1 MRKPIVSA
9 FVLAAI
15 LSAQPAAAALTDSEK
30 AQIQSFVQKAAIG
43 NAGRVR
49 ALVARPDN
57 LGDEGAAPLAA
68 GYGAVPFDEAR
79 EKFTREIL
87 MGPGSTASRSDIAPM
102 VVGALLGRADA
113 AMRAMPASDTDPK
126 ATAVAAEL
134 VRIHRF
140 VTEAIANAGHPP
152 ADGHD
157 VAAGFRD
164 DSLKALVD
172 LYRGHFE
179 RHADELKSGKRVG
192 AALVPVRAQASLAVI
207 DLARGIVQRHEVADL
222 LGLSGSRRALFE
234 RHGTLV
240 EDGGTA
246 SEERLARALQLL
258 ESAPK
263 ALDGL
268 QLCVIS
274 KAPVGGVTGRGRK
287 AQALVTLGSAPAAGS
302 ELGLWPEDVSPSR
315 PDRELGEVA
324 YTTAWIATR
333 AAFAAQPKLRDLA
346 TRVVASAQRM
356 GPSAFLSADLPA
368 SVLRPEGA
376 DATGFQ
382 GISPEQLVAH
392 ALRLVLLDA
401 PRALDL
407 ALYRQSEGR
416 DEPLAAFALALSVL
430 SAESATPAELAVGKT
445 GADGNV
451 DALAL
456 KDVTRDGGV
465 VSKLSIDGKTLELA
479 LSAAGRVEKATLDG
493 KAPKLSQLVSVRLVP
508 KDKGPW
514 TVGKL
519 HFEVL
524 GGAPLGLVVDD
535 GRFLLRAPP
544 KSDGFEA
551 VVTGDASQDQLVH
564 ATLKPSGRGGGL
576 LVRGQPGTTSYD
588 GIGVLVAG
596 DAKPVATLILVDGKG
611 KATELSKPVSLD
623 PAPDGHAVSL
633 QVKDLEVHA
642 IVGGKKLDAQ
652 LSRAAGTGRRG
663 LFVVADGGLEV
674 SDYADGPLK
683 PAKKT
688 KMKAAAGG
696 AKKKAK

>member
-1 MRKPIVSA
+1 MRKPILSA
-9 FVLAAI
+9 FVLAGI
-15 LSAQPAAAALTDSEK
+15 LSAQPASAALTDSEK

-49 ALVARPDN
+49 SLVARPDN

-87 MGPGSTASRSDIAPM
+87 LGPGSTASRSDIAPM
-102 VVGALLGRADA
+102 VVQALLGRADA
-113 AMRAMPASDTDPK
+113 AMRALPASDADPK
-126 ATAVAAEL
+126 ATAAAAEL

-140 VTEAIANAGHPP
+140 VTQTIANAGHPP

-172 LYRGHFE
+172 AYRAHFE
-179 RHADELKSGKRVG
+179 RHADELRFGKRVG
-192 AALVPVRAQASLAVI
+192 AALVPVRAQASLAVV

-222 LGLSGSRRALFE
+222 LGLTGSRRALFE

-246 SEERLARALQLL
+246 SEERLAAAIRLL

-263 ALDGL
+263 ALDGVE
-268 QLCVIS
+268 LCVIS
-274 KAPVGGVTGRGRK
+274 KATANGVAGRGRM
-287 AQALVTLGSAPAAGS
+287 AQALVTLGSAPGTPS
-302 ELGLWPEDVSPSR
+302 ELALWPEDVAPSR

-324 YTTAWIATR
+324 YTAAWIATR
-333 AAFAAQPKLRDLA
+333 AAFSAQPKLRDLA
-346 TRVVASAQRM
+346 TRVAASAQRA

-368 SVLRPEGA
+368 SVLRPEGTE
-376 DATGFQ
+376 ATSFQ

-407 ALYRQSEGR
+407 ALYRKSEGR

-430 SAESATPAELAVGKT
+430 SADAATPAEIAVGKT
-445 GADGNV
+445 QDDGSV
-451 DALAL
+451 EAIAL
-456 KDVTRDGGV
+456 KDVAADGGV
-465 VSKLSIDGKTLELA
+465 VSKLSIEGHVLA
-479 LSAAGRVEKATLDG
+479 LSLSPSGQVEKVTLDG
-493 KAPKLSQLVSVRLVP
+493 SMPKLSQLASIRLVP

-535 GRFLLRAPP
+535 GRFLLKAPP

-551 VVTGDASQDQLVH
+551 VVTGDANQDQIIH

-588 GIGVLVAG
+588 GIGILISG
-596 DAKPVATLILVDGKG
+596 EAKPTATLILVDGKG
-611 KATELSKPVSLD
+611 KASELAAPVSLE
-623 PAPDGHAVSL
+623 PAPDGYAVSL
-633 QVKDLEVHA
+633 QVKDQALHA
-642 IVGGKKLDAQ
+642 VVGDEKLDAQ

-663 LFVVADGGLEV
+663 LFVVANGGLEV
-674 SDYADGPLK
+674 RGYGDGPLK
-683 PAKKT
+683 PSKKT
-688 KMKAAAGG
+688 KKKNPAGG
-696 AKKKAK
+696 AKKKTK